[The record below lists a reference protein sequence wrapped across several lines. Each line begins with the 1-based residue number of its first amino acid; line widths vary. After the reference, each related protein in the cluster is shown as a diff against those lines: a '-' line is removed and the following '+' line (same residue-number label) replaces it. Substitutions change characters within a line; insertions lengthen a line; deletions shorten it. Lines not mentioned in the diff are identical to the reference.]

1 MENTHLGHGC
11 SRGVFAVWNP
21 ADLSTSHFSMLRPDS
36 TISCEYDQTFTTDR
50 SSLQKMETTESDASF
65 NRSSTTKWFEGCR
78 RGVFAL
84 GPWVLEG
91 NGVDG
96 VKRSASSET
105 TSRSTP
111 KRNPRRMSARHGEMS
126 AAEMWEN
133 RGCQRGVFADA
144 IRQLWE
150 PAPPADEENDACD
163 ATMDNTSSSREA
175 IASYVNP
182 MQRRNNTKF

>member
-1 MENTHLGHGC
+1 
-11 SRGVFAVWNP
+11 
-21 ADLSTSHFSMLRPDS
+21 MLRPDS

-96 VKRSASSET
+96 VKRSTSSET

-111 KRNPRRMSARHGEMS
+111 KGIPVECLRVTGKCLRRKCGRT
-126 AAEMWEN
+126 AAVNGAFSPTPYVSCGN
-133 RGCQRGVFADA
+133 RRLLQTRKMTLVM
-144 IRQLWE
+144 
-150 PAPPADEENDACD
+150 PPWIIPQALE
-163 ATMDNTSSSREA
+163 
-175 IASYVNP
+175 
-182 MQRRNNTKF
+182 